1 MTPEPEV
8 LMIVGAALLGAP
20 VLGWWAA
27 SREEGQFLS
36 AGRRITLP
44 VFVAT
49 LVCTWYGGI
58 LGVGE
63 FTWTWGLVNWLA
75 LGVFYY
81 LFALLYALL
90 LAGRVRAGMELS
102 IPERIEARH
111 GWGAGRMAGLYSL
124 VMVTPAPYLLM
135 AAVLFERSLGLSL
148 QAGMGWA
155 LILTLFYVW
164 KGGLRSVMM
173 TDLLQF
179 CTMFVSFIAVVVWLV
194 LNHGGP
200 GFLQQNLPPAHLQ
213 VPGALPWSTILLW
226 GLVAVWTLVDPGF
239 HQRVAAAK
247 DVPTARKGIL
257 WSVGFWVIF
266 DGLTTACGLYARAL
280 LPELPEPVYAF
291 PALADLLPPVMRGIF
306 YAGMLV
312 TVLSTLDAF
321 CLLSGLALARDVF
334 GIRGPRQRRYVRLG
348 VLVSASLAALL
359 ALKMRSVV
367 EMWLTIA
374 YLGIPVLLPVLLH
387 SYLSRPDTRVSHSRL
402 GLGSMLAGAMVS
414 GAWFTWGVLHPV
426 AGYPGWPWGLE
437 PLYPGLAASTLLLLG
452 GHRVGAIPRT

>member
-8 LMIVGAALLGAP
+8 LIILGLALLGTP
-20 VLGWWAA
+20 ILGWWAA

-75 LGVFYY
+75 LGAFYY
-81 LFALLYALL
+81 LFAIVYAWL
-90 LAGRVRAGMELS
+90 LAGRVRQGLELS
-102 IPERIEARH
+102 IPERIAARH
-111 GWGAGRMAGLYSL
+111 GRGAGRLAGLYTL

-135 AAVLFERSLGLSL
+135 AAVILERALGLSL

-164 KGGLRSVMM
+164 KGGLRSVIT

-179 CTMFVSFIAVVVWLV
+179 CTMFGAFSVVVYWLV
-194 LNHGGP
+194 STYGGLA
-200 GFLQQNLPPAHLQ
+200 FLQAKLPATHLQ
-213 VPGALPWSTILLW
+213 VPGELPWSMVLLW

-239 HQRVAAAK
+239 HQRVAAAR

-257 WSVGFWVIF
+257 ISVGFWVLF

-280 LPELPEPVYAF
+280 LPELAQPVYAF

-312 TVLSTLDAF
+312 VVLSTLDAF
-321 CLLSGLALARDVF
+321 ALLSGLALARDVF
-334 GIRGPRQRRYVRLG
+334 GIRGDRQRRYVRLG
-348 VLVSASLAALL
+348 VLVSASLAAVL
-359 ALKMRSVV
+359 ALKLRSVV
-367 EMWLTIA
+367 ELWLSIA

-387 SYLSRPDTRVSHSRL
+387 SYLSPGDRPVTQ
-402 GLGSMLAGAMVS
+402 GLGVRSMLAGALVS
-414 GAWFTWGVLHPV
+414 AAWFAWGVLHPV
-426 AGYPGWPWGLE
+426 AGYPGWPLGLE
-437 PLYPGLAASTLLLLG
+437 PLYPGLVASGLPFLVSGFTT
-452 GHRVGAIPRT
+452 RS